1 MTRLVD
7 LDAISLPDLRQIVSA
22 RAMQEDPD
30 VPRAPAPPV
39 VVEDPETAAA
49 WERLCQ
55 ERSDRDPASRE
66 REVAHVRPGI
76 IPSDDRARWQILI
89 ATKIG
94 ARTLFTPQALESWL
108 AAGAVQ

>member
-1 MTRLVD
+1 MTHLVD
-7 LDAISLPDLRQIVSA
+7 LHEMTPADLRELAST
-22 RAMQEDPD
+22 RAILEDLD
-30 VPRAPAPPV
+30 APRAPEPPV
-39 VVEDPETAAA
+39 VVEDPETASA

-94 ARTLFTPQALESWL
+94 TRTLFTPQALESWL
-108 AAGAVQ
+108 AGGAER